1 LHSLANPLTNES
13 SGTKITKRPLLHPPI
28 APPRSGASVQKIVY
42 ISASSPFISTTKRV
56 RKYLGEID
64 KRALG
69 KIDLLRSGM
78 DRTKIQDAG
87 RGGVERAKEEVLV
100 KATGKAIEKGLRV
113 ALFFQGQEDCLVRL
127 RTGSVGAVDDVLVR
141 EGVVEGDGGGED
153 VPETRVR
160 RTSMLEVGISLR

>member
-1 LHSLANPLTNES
+1 MHPP
-13 SGTKITKRPLLHPPI
+13 GTKITKRPLLHPAI
-28 APPRSGASVQKIVY
+28 APPRAGASLSKIVY

-64 KRALG
+64 KRAMG
-69 KIDLLRSGM
+69 KIDLLGPGK
-78 DRTKIQDAG
+78 DRQKIQSTGKGADK
-87 RGGVERAKEEVLV
+87 RGEEVLV
-100 KATGKAIEKGLRV
+100 KATGKAIEKALRV

-127 RTGSVGAVDDVLVR
+127 RTGSVGAVDDVLVQ
-141 EGVVEGDGGGED
+141 EGDADGEEEEED